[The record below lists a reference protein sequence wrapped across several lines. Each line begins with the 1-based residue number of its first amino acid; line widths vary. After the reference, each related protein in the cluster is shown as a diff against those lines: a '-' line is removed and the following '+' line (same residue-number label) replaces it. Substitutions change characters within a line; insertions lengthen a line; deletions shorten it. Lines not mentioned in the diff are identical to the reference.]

1 MRRPSVEAPDT
12 GASIQLVPAPPPTAA
27 LANGRRR
34 TSVRFA
40 EASSAEASADE
51 TPAEG
56 RPRQRSLVVS
66 ESGEVLPTPQALH
79 DVLGDAATRHVLA
92 THRATIRSALAAA
105 AVDGS
110 VLLAPETFRSTLL
123 SLQLGFNPKQVDD
136 LLQCLVY
143 LGRLGEARGAMPP
156 AVGPDGIT
164 ELVRFSLLFQHDDAS
179 TAPAAPEPPGL
190 VRQSDSAV
198 ALAPPAPAGNQQRRQ
213 NKWADAERSGA
224 HREKVG
230 RSFRLPS
237 VEVLMP
243 KGSEDTIMAMLDSDD
258 DGDDAHGNGAAVAL
272 GGSEEEE
279 DDDEDDDDEEDE
291 FEQLSAELKVTRAR
305 ALANNRA
312 NNAQRFRMP
321 SVEELILDAVGS
333 RDGSGDA
340 GGVDSSASGKPAR
353 RRETMPGRCDL
364 ATRDDMGE
372 GERRHF
378 VSIVRYSL
386 DFIWLGRPSNV
397 FPPWLL

>member
-1 MRRPSVEAPDT
+1 
-12 GASIQLVPAPPPTAA
+12 
-27 LANGRRR
+27 
-34 TSVRFA
+34 
-40 EASSAEASADE
+40 
-51 TPAEG
+51 
-56 RPRQRSLVVS
+56 VS

-364 ATRDDMGE
+364 ATRDTIW
-372 GERRHF
+372 ERANAGISFLLF
-378 VSIVRYSL
+378 VIRWISSGLGDQVTSFPLGCSDSDESL
-386 DFIWLGRPSNV
+386 ESNRDNAAAGYVNVSLMLLLATVAVAAGRTYTYTHSDCTDG
-397 FPPWLL
+397 